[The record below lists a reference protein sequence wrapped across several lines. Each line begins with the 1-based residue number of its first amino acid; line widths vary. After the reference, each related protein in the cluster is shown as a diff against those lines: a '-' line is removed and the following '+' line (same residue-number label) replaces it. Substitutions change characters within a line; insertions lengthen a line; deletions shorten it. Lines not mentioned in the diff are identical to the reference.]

1 MFIICSVNATPAN
14 PAEADA
20 PQGETT
26 PEAVSAKPTRS
37 QVLLDLILQLINAG
51 FERLAIIRS
60 KASNEES
67 HDIGN
72 AFGTFN
78 ICVIAARIIRGLK
91 LTAALPDRVTENAP
105 RIDHPPSPRISPD
118 SQAASHRQA
127 RKRKPSEAADNATL
141 LRKLPTD
148 REIADMLRHRTI
160 GAVLAQI
167 CADLGINVNHPM
179 WQDVRY
185 LIAIHG
191 GHQPPVI
198 ARHFQRL
205 ETVREKVRTSIA
217 PGWTFYRDPGPDP
230 DFAGPPPDTTGP
242 PPGTVAPEPNRT
254 GPHRGGPA
262 IRHAR
267 ALTRPSPSAP
277 RRSSPPFVS
286 AR

>member
-1 MFIICSVNATPAN
+1 MIQTMNKAPTNN
-14 PAEADA
+14 PADTAA
-20 PQGETT
+20 QPRETT
-26 PEAVSAKPTRS
+26 PEAVSAKPSAS
-37 QVLLDLILQLINAG
+37 QVLIGVIKRLIGAG
-51 FERLAIIRS
+51 LERLAVLQ
-60 KASNEES
+60 ADPTPEEVQ
-67 HDIGN
+67 DTGI

-78 ICVIAARIIRGLK
+78 LCVIFARIMRGLN
-91 LTAALPDRVTENAP
+91 LATALQKYIASQSRHIDNPPPLRTLPVRKHLP
-105 RIDHPPSPRISPD
+105 RPR
-118 SQAASHRQA
+118 
-127 RKRKPSEAADNATL
+127 RKPRLTEAADNATL
-141 LRKLPTD
+141 LLRIPTEQ
-148 REIADMLRHRTI
+148 EIAAMLRHRTI